1 MVNFNA
7 EKTNK
12 ERCNGLRRCA
22 CIVAPRRK
30 DDQGTAQ
37 QKTSDILKDNE
48 PEGAW
53 LEGLGKESKI
63 TCLLCHVRGL
73 HILPTFFVEYEEKT
87 PRAQLVV
94 LVFRSEFLSFAVNCS
109 SENGIGIFRKY
120 TFLLRG
126 TWFQSNKAGSL
137 LTKHRE
143 KYSNANRKDENLVMQ
158 AGVKQ

>member
-37 QKTSDILKDNE
+37 QKTSDILKDDE

-73 HILPTFFVEYEEKT
+73 HILPTFFVEYKEKT

-94 LVFRSEFLSFAVNCS
+94 LVFRSEFLSFAVNCP
-109 SENGIGIFRKY
+109 SESGMAFFINILSCCEALGFSQIKQDHY
-120 TFLLRG
+120 LRSIAKNTVMPTG
-126 TWFQSNKAGSL
+126 KMRTW
-137 LTKHRE
+137 
-143 KYSNANRKDENLVMQ
+143 
-158 AGVKQ
+158 

>member
-37 QKTSDILKDNE
+37 QKTSDILKDDE

-109 SENGIGIFRKY
+109 SESGMAFFINI
-120 TFLLRG
+120 L
-126 TWFQSNKAGSL
+126 S
-137 LTKHRE
+137 
-143 KYSNANRKDENLVMQ
+143 
-158 AGVKQ
+158 